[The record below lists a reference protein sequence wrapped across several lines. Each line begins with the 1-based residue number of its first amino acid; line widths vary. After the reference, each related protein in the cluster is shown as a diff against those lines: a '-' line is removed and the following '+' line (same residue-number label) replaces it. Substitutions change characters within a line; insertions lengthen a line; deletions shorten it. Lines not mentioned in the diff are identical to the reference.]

1 MGSDS
6 IFVICLFRLM
16 SNKLMS
22 LFNLAGRSK
31 ESFRKKNLMKIITAT
46 LIIVI
51 YLLMPIIYKALRI
64 CKNI

>member
-31 ESFRKKNLMKIITAT
+31 ESFRKKNLMKIIIGT

-51 YLLMPIIYKALRI
+51 YLLMPIIYRALRI